1 MFYEPSKNNHGLTH
15 NPFKSCVVPRPI
27 GWIST
32 RDLTGKPNLA
42 PYSYFNAICDNPAM
56 VMFAAT
62 TTKIDHRIKDSVTN
76 AEETGEFVVNIA
88 TYELREAM
96 NKTSAELPVGAN
108 EFELAQL
115 ETEAS
120 VLVKSP
126 RVKLSPIHLE
136 CTYYQTILLPT
147 NNPAHQSRL
156 VLGKVIGVHIAD
168 HVIVDGKV
176 DLKKVLPIGRLGYME
191 YGVID
196 NIFTMQRPD

>member
-1 MFYEPSKNNHGLTH
+1 MFYEPSKNNHGLEQ

-27 GWIST
+27 AWIST
-32 RDLTGKPNLA
+32 RDKNGKPNLA
-42 PYSYFNAICDNPAM
+42 PYSYFNAVCDNPAM

-62 TTKIDHRIKDSVTN
+62 TTKIGNRVKDSVTN

-96 NKTSAELPVGAN
+96 NQTSAELPIGAN

-115 ETEAS
+115 EMEAS
-120 VLVKSP
+120 VLVKAP

-136 CTYYQTILLPT
+136 CIYHQTILLPS
-147 NNPAHQSRL
+147 NDPKRQARM

-168 HVIVDGKV
+168 HIIVDGRV
-176 DLKKVLPIGRLGYME
+176 DLKKVLPISRLGYRE

-196 NIFTMQRPD
+196 HIFTMQKPE